1 MIVGSHAKEEES
13 AMRIWDLHC
22 HLRGVDGDTP
32 VQRMEQLLY
41 AADRMGIERIC
52 VFMGM
57 EWSHD
62 PDPAE
67 MSRQNDEVLEA
78 LKGRDDRAFGFV
90 YLNPAHLEVSL
101 LELKRCVE
109 EGPMVGVK
117 LWVARRCNTPE
128 AEELIARA
136 AHLDAVI
143 FQHTWL
149 KLGGSPPV
157 PGGGN
162 LPGESTPQELAEV
175 ASRIPTARLICGHT
189 GGNWE
194 LGIRAIRTTT
204 QVPIGIGGSY
214 PTRGMVE
221 MAVRELGPERI
232 IYGSDAGGRSYATQL
247 AKVLGAP
254 ISDRDKELILGGN
267 LRRMLQPILS
277 RKGIRT

>member
-1 MIVGSHAKEEES
+1 
-13 AMRIWDLHC
+13 MRIWDLHC
-22 HLRGVDGDTP
+22 HLSGVDGDTP
-32 VQRMEQLLY
+32 AQRMDQLLLG
-41 AADRMGIERIC
+41 ADRMGIERIC

-62 PDPAE
+62 PGPSDL
-67 MSRQNDEVLEA
+67 RHQNDQVLDA
-78 LKGRDDRAFGFV
+78 LKGREDRAFGFV
-90 YLNPAHLEVSL
+90 YLSPAHVEASL
-101 LELKRCVE
+101 TELKRCVE

-128 AEELIARA
+128 AEEIITRA
-136 AHLDAVI
+136 ASLDAVI
-143 FQHTWL
+143 YQHTWL
-149 KLGGSPPV
+149 KLGGTPPV
-157 PGGGN
+157 AGGGN

-175 ASRIPTARLICGHT
+175 ASRVPSARLICGHT

-194 LGIRAIRTTT
+194 LGIRAIRPIHH
-204 QVPIGIGGSY
+204 VPIGIGGSY

-221 MAVRELGPERI
+221 MAVREIGPERI
-232 IYGSDAGGRSYATQL
+232 VYGSDAGGRSYATQL

-254 ISDRDKELILGGN
+254 ISNQDKELILGGN